1 MTQSKKQI
9 TYTEAIAEVEQILS
23 QMRSEQISVDE
34 LEQKVKRASTLIEQC
49 RQRLYKVEQGLEELL
64 KQEQ

>member
-9 TYTEAIAEVEQILS
+9 TYAEAIAEVEQILS
-23 QMRSEQISVDE
+23 QMRSEQVSVDE
-34 LEQKVKRASTLIEQC
+34 LEQKVKRASALLELC
-49 RQRLYKVEQGLEELL
+49 RQRLYHVEQGVEKLL

>member
-1 MTQSKKQI
+1 MTQSKRQI
-9 TYTEAIAEVEQILS
+9 TYAEAIAEVEQILS

-34 LEQKVKRASTLIEQC
+34 LEQKVKRASALLEQC
-49 RQRLYKVEQGLEELL
+49 RKRLYQVEQGVEKLL